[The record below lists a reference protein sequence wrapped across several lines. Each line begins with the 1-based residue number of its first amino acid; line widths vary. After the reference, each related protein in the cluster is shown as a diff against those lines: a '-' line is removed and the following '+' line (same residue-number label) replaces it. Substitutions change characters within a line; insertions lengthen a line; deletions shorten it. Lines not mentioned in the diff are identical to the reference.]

1 MIRLLFYVCA
11 VTCCLLT
18 APAAEEPSSVAFH
31 VAPQGCDENSG
42 TAEKPFATLA
52 RAQSAVREAKQRGA
66 LGPVTVFIH
75 GGVYRLT
82 RPLVFEPQDSGTAA
96 APVTYQAA
104 PGERAVL
111 DGGETIT
118 GWKKAADGPL
128 WTADLPDVK
137 KGAWHFRQFYVNG
150 QSRPRARI
158 PNQGFLR
165 VANPFLDGNAKIPIF
180 TPSKAFGFASGELK
194 PDWTDLQDVEVT
206 VYHFWRDPHLS
217 VQSVDPVSN
226 IVTFAQTS
234 SIRFTDDTTTN
245 GARYV
250 VENVFEGLD
259 EPGEWY
265 LNRKTGVLYY
275 WPKPGED
282 MARVEV
288 AAPRSATLL
297 QVRGEPEKQRWVGH
311 LVFSRLD
318 FQHAGFELPAG
329 ETGGVQGAVNVPG
342 AVTLTGAQSCR
353 FDRCELRNLGTY
365 AVEIGSGCRN
375 NVFTGNALHHLAAGA
390 FRVGGGGESTPPF
403 MRTSCNEISDN
414 LIHHYGEV
422 FASAVGI
429 LLTHTDGNAVTHNH
443 IHHGYYSG
451 ISAGWVWGY
460 RQSVSRDNRIEFNH
474 VHDIGQSMLS
484 DMAGI
489 YTLGVSPGTTIRNN
503 IIHDVEA
510 NHYCGCGIYLD
521 EGSSHLL
528 VENNWVYDTM
538 SAPLNIHYAKEVTVR
553 NNVFALGRQEQ
564 LARGWH
570 EPHTTMY
577 FEGNI
582 VFGKEKKLFLGNWK
596 DVTYPF
602 HINPNIKTGPVQMT
616 STFDCDWNL
625 YYCPTLKRGEVQF
638 AGGTW
643 EAWQKRGKDVH
654 SQYAD
659 PLFMNIEQGD
669 FRLKPESPAWA
680 LGFREIDMSTVGP
693 RTLIGP

>member
-1 MIRLLFYVCA
+1 MARAAA
-11 VTCCLLT
+11 V
-18 APAAEEPSSVAFH
+18 PSSVAFH
-31 VAPQGCDENSG
+31 VAVQGSDENSG
-42 TAEKPFATLA
+42 TAKKPFATLT
-52 RAQSAVREAKQRGA
+52 RAQWAVREAKQRGA
-66 LGPVTVFIH
+66 TGPATVILH
-75 GGVYRLT
+75 GGVYRIS
-82 RPLVFEPQDSGTAA
+82 RPLAFEPQDSGTAE

-104 PGERAVL
+104 PGERAII
-111 DGGETIT
+111 DGGQTIT
-118 GWKKAADGPL
+118 GWKKADGHL
-128 WTADLPDVK
+128 WSADLPDVK
-137 KGAWHFRQFYVNG
+137 SGAWHFRQLYVNG
-150 QSRPRARI
+150 QSRTRARI

-165 VANPFLDGNAKIPIF
+165 VANPFLDGNTKIPIF

-194 PDWTDLQDVEVT
+194 PDWTNLQDVEVT

-226 IVTFAQTS
+226 IVTFIQTS

-282 MARVEV
+282 MARAEV
-288 AAPRSATLL
+288 VAPRSASLL
-297 QVRGEPEKQRWVGH
+297 QLRGEPEKQRWVEH
-311 LVFSRLD
+311 LIFSRLD

-329 ETGGVQGAVNVPG
+329 ETSGGQGAVNIPG

-353 FDRCELRNLGTY
+353 FDRCELRNLGAY

-375 NVFTGNALHHLAAGA
+375 NAFTGNALHHLAAGG
-390 FRVGGGGESTPPF
+390 FRVGGGDESTSPF

-429 LLTHTDGNAVTHNH
+429 LLTHTDGNAVMHNH

-474 VHDIGQSMLS
+474 IHNIGQGMLS

-489 YTLGVSPGTTIRNN
+489 YTLGVSPGSTIRNN

-538 SAPLNIHYAKEVTVR
+538 SPLLNIHYAKEVTVR
-553 NNVFALGRQEQ
+553 NNVFALGREQ
-564 LARGWH
+564 QLTWGYA
-570 EPHTTMY
+570 EPHKTVY
-577 FEGNI
+577 FTGNI
-582 VFGKEKKLFLGNWK
+582 VYWK
-596 DVTYPF
+596 DGDLFFASKKKDEPYAFHVTPV
-602 HINPNIKTGPVQMT
+602 NKSGPVMMT
-616 STFDCDWNL
+616 GTFDCDWNL
-625 YYCPTLKRGEVQF
+625 YFNPMVTRDTLKVS
-638 AGGTW
+638 GGTW
-643 EAWQKRGKDVH
+643 KAWLARGKDLH

-693 RTLIGP
+693 RVVVGPN